1 MIMTVSGQATMGEER
16 RYVQMD
22 EQVKCTTI
30 MIIIIINDYHNH
42 YDYDYEA

>member
-1 MIMTVSGQATMGEER
+1 MGEER

-30 MIIIIINDYHNH
+30 MIIIIMIND
-42 YDYDYEA
+42 YDYDYHEA